1 MKGDVDMDYIDYAKK
16 VLPLYPISYSEIK
29 FIRHNENMIFQI
41 IDNALN
47 KSYVLRIHK
56 SNIEGFA
63 VIQHSYECLRS
74 EMEFLFYLSN
84 NSSLTIQKP
93 IYACNGEFVATSY
106 EEDRPQPL
114 YSTLLEWIE
123 GSTLTLKEDNL
134 DDIIYSLGVNVAI
147 FHEASMQ
154 FQPSNNFLR
163 PVYSTQNLKSAMEDL
178 KFGIDVDLYNIN
190 QYKLMTQVAD
200 KVISK
205 LELLDERSDAWG
217 LIHTDYQ
224 LGNVIVSNE
233 KLSFIDFC
241 LSGYGYYLFDLGSAA
256 TMFDSEKR
264 NIFLDGYASR
274 LPFSYDDLPYID
286 CLIFTDIFV
295 SYNLFIK
302 DANKRGW
309 IKDHTEKL
317 CNDVFLRF
325 LDGETV
331 FYSL

>member
-1 MKGDVDMDYIDYAKK
+1 MEYIDYAKK
-16 VLPLYPISYSEIK
+16 VLPCFPITYSEIE
-29 FIRHNENMIFQI
+29 FIRHNENMIYKI
-41 IDNALN
+41 IDTTLN

-56 SNIEGFA
+56 SKIEGFSG
-63 VIQHSYECLRS
+63 IQHSYECLKS
-74 EMEFLFYLSN
+74 EMEFLSYLSN
-84 NSSLTIQKP
+84 TSLTIQKP
-93 IYACNGEFVATSY
+93 INNCYGEFVTTSY
-106 EEDRPQPL
+106 EYETQTPL

-123 GSTLTLKEDNL
+123 GSTLTLQEDNL

-147 FHEASMQ
+147 LHEASMQ
-154 FQPSNNFLR
+154 FQPSNHFLR
-163 PVYSTQNLKSAMEDL
+163 PVYSTQNLKLAMEDL
-178 KFGIDVDLYNIN
+178 QYGIDVGLYDNA

-205 LELLDERSDAWG
+205 LILLDDRSDTWG

-224 LGNVIVSNE
+224 LGNVIINNGNICFV
-233 KLSFIDFC
+233 DFC

-256 TMFDSEKR
+256 TILDSDKR
-264 NIFLDGYASR
+264 NTFLDGYASR

-302 DANKRGW
+302 DSNRRGW
-309 IKDHTEKL
+309 IKEHAEKL
-317 CNDVFLRF
+317 CNDLFLRF